1 MPLHVLGMSHQT
13 APIAL
18 REKMAVAPYDLPAVL
33 TALSRLQDVQEATIL
48 STCNRTEFYVKC
60 STQGEQRLNDW
71 VQQTFGI
78 DDRALQQHSYHHQD
92 EAAVAHLIQ
101 VASGLD
107 SLVLGEPQILG
118 QVKTAYQNAQ
128 SASAA
133 GPILDRLFQKV
144 FAASKQIR
152 TSTGIG
158 SNPVSVASVAVMLA
172 RQIFGDLKQQTVLLV
187 GAGEMIELCM
197 RHLLDKGIKHLL
209 IANRSIEN
217 ARQLAA
223 GSTAEVMDL
232 KSLPRQLHRADIV
245 ITSTGAS
252 TAIISAKQLK
262 KASRERR
269 QRPIFVVDIA
279 VPRDV
284 DPAAAQLK
292 DIYLY
297 SIDDLQTVI
306 EQHRDQRSQAAEQAM
321 QVVDDY
327 SHDFMRWWRAKR
339 ASENLRRMRKLAH
352 ADSSSLVAQ
361 ALKQLKQGEEALPVL
376 ENLSRRL
383 TNKLLHVPSI
393 RLREAAEKDRYDI
406 VEAADHLFEFGA
418 LRPDEEE

>member
-1 MPLHVLGMSHQT
+1 
-13 APIAL
+13 
-18 REKMAVAPYDLPAVL
+18 MAVAPHDLPTVL
-33 TALSRLQDVQEATIL
+33 SSLRRVKNVQEATIL

-60 STQGEQRLNDW
+60 STRGEQRLGQW

-78 DDRALQQHSYHHQD
+78 DDRALQQHSYHQQD
-92 EAAVAHLIQ
+92 EKAVAHLIQ

-118 QVKTAYQNAQ
+118 QVKTAYQSAQ
-128 SASAA
+128 AA
-133 GPILDRLFQKV
+133 GAGGPILDRLFQKV

-152 TSTGIG
+152 TQTGIG

-197 RHLLDKGIKHLL
+197 RHLQDKGIKQLL

-217 ARQLAA
+217 ARQMAV
-223 GSTAEVMDL
+223 GSNAEVMDL
-232 KSLPRQLHRADIV
+232 KSLPGQLHRADIV

-252 TAIISAKQLK
+252 ETIISAKHLK
-262 KASRERR
+262 KASRARR
-269 QRPIFVVDIA
+269 RRPIFIVDIA

-284 DPAAAQLK
+284 DPAAAQLS

-297 SIDDLQTVI
+297 SIDDLQNVI
-306 EQHRDQRSQAAEQAM
+306 AQHRDQRSQAAEQAL
-321 QVVDDY
+321 QVVHEY

-339 ASENLRRMRKLAH
+339 ASENLRRMRDLAH
-352 ADSSSLVAQ
+352 ADSSGLVAQ

-393 RLREAAEKDRYDI
+393 RLREAAEKERYDI

-418 LRPDEEE
+418 LRPPDEEE